1 MLAGNGGRGE
11 FAKVNSEVFAA
22 AHLQEDVVGREEG
35 GALAHGGAE
44 HAAPAGRFAGGDI
57 LHLHN
62 KGVAVGLVR
71 KADAERYPREDF
83 GAVDKFF
90 HRQTT
95 FAGKDE

>member
-35 GALAHGGAE
+35 GALTNRGAE
-44 HAAPAGRFAGGDI
+44 HAAPAGRFAGGNVF
-57 LHLHN
+57 HLHN

-71 KADAERYPREDF
+71 KADAERYPREDS
-83 GAVDKFF
+83 GVINEFF
-90 HRQTT
+90 HRQAS
-95 FAGKDE
+95 FAGKSV

>member
-22 AHLQEDVVGREEG
+22 AHLQEDVVGREES

-44 HAAPAGRFAGGDI
+44 HIAPAGRFTGRDV

-71 KADAERYPREDF
+71 KADAKRYPREDC
-83 GAVDKFF
+83 GVIDEFF
-90 HRQTT
+90 HRQAS
-95 FAGKDE
+95 FAGKSV